1 MLGKGKG
8 EGREG
13 GATSQHSAAAA
24 AAAATTPAL
33 PRELTASTGFSSEDV
48 LLELGFVLVKVG
60 GCDQEGKV
68 YAKEELELQRVE
80 LVGGQAAD
88 LGIVLVVKVHVVKEF
103 GGQHD
108 AGDND
113 TVDVE
118 GG

>member
-8 EGREG
+8 EGARG
-13 GATSQHSAAAA
+13 AATSQHSAA

-88 LGIVLVVKVHVVKEF
+88 LGVVLVVKVHVVKEF